1 MGGNASWVV
10 FVAWGALGFVVARL
24 FSRRFERMH
33 KPWLDAVAERAAGGT
48 LEGRSV
54 VARTYWQLVG
64 SVRSGFGYR
73 FLQRDPV
80 PSIERLRH
88 ESLTVYRRQYPY
100 FIGFMVVWLGGFL
113 LITTLLG

>member
-1 MGGNASWVV
+1 MVLL
-10 FVAWGALGFVVARL
+10 AWGALGFLVAGP
-24 FSRRFERMH
+24 FSRRFERTH
-33 KPWLDAVAERAAGGT
+33 KLWLDAVAERAAGGT

-73 FLQRDPV
+73 FLQRDPD

-88 ESLTVYRRQYPY
+88 ESLTVGRGQYPY

-113 LITTLLG
+113 LLTTLLG